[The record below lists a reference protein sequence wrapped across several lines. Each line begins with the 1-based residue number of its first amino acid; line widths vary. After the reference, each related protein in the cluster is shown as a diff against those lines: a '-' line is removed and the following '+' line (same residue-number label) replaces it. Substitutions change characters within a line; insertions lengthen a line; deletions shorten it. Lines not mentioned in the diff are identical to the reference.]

1 MPFVVYTNKDI
12 VLEIRRSNQLLEA
25 ILAKVAA
32 ILNVIAVEPNAP
44 PQYTGPTDINDLVVG
59 VGRQLEGFDPDGDS
73 LTWSIDP
80 ANAEQ
85 GTVSP
90 EGVLVMTTPYD
101 GAITVWLDDG
111 KTTT

>member
-1 MPFVVYTNKDI
+1 MRIIYTNEDI
-12 VLEIRRSNQLLEA
+12 VLEIKRSNQLLEA

-32 ILNVIAVEPNAP
+32 ILNVVAVEPNAP

-73 LTWSIDP
+73 ITWSLD
-80 ANAEQ
+80 AADAERA
-85 GTVSP
+85 TVSP
-90 EGVLVMTTPYD
+90 EGVLVMTAPYD

-111 KTTT
+111 KTTP